1 MLLVSLVHLNEIRFH
16 DLRIIREE
24 PLTNELAKGSVEIK
38 VVDIAVSG
46 LSKTLYNSG
55 LLTLIT

>member
-24 PLTNELAKGSVEIK
+24 RLTNELAKGSVESK
-38 VVDIAVSG
+38 VVDIAVG
-46 LSKTLYNSG
+46 G
-55 LLTLIT
+55 LLYQKLCTMADF